1 MLSTLRM
8 RGGGATA
15 RAVRR
20 RQAPAAAAAA
30 AAAAPAAAGCRCS
43 STVGLA
49 TRRGLA
55 VAAQLSRRRVPAGG
69 AGLVQRAPALSR
81 AEVGALLRRWSSSS
95 PKKGPAGGGGSA
107 MKGASSQPPKLDG
120 WLGMTALEVAD
131 ATADPWTAFR
141 MRLAVLV
148 QFGCFL
154 YILNNYGLSSTLCQ
168 GPSMMPTLNPAG
180 DVVLVEHV
188 TTTLGRLERGHV
200 IVAKSPTD
208 PNAVVCKR
216 ILGLPGDTVR
226 LPSLTHNAS
235 SAGLFSCEHDHPNTH
250 PPSDHPPSAIR
261 VPTPNRVAYHSR
273 IALCG
278 AGVLCSAL
286 HIPSGPSRSSL
297 SVLPRSGRGHCRAGR
312 ESLAARGQ
320 RAQFNRLAELRC
332 CAPAAH
338 HRPSLLQGTP
348 TACSALP
355 PPPPPPS
362 LYQPRGG

>member
-1 MLSTLRM
+1 MV
-8 RGGGATA
+8 A
-15 RAVRR
+15 
-20 RQAPAAAAAA
+20 
-30 AAAAPAAAGCRCS
+30 
-43 STVGLA
+43 LA

-261 VPTPNRVAYHSR
+261 VPTPNRIAYHSR

-286 HIPSGPSRSSL
+286 HIPQVPRDPRYPYFRGADEDIVVPAGKVWLQGDNVRNSTDSRNYGAVPLPLITGRVFFKVPTPHALLCLLLLLLLPSTSL
-297 SVLPRSGRGHCRAGR
+297 EEASRPN
-312 ESLAARGQ
+312 ARGP
-320 RAQFNRLAELRC
+320 LSTWPAELKIKRARATGNCLLHRC
-332 CAPAAH
+332 GRC
-338 HRPSLLQGTP
+338 R
-348 TACSALP
+348 
-355 PPPPPPS
+355 
-362 LYQPRGG
+362 RRV